1 MKKTVLYLSFIIFV
15 FGISSS
21 AQTEPNPQA
30 VSPTTEVSNEEEP
43 PKYEVQLQYSQEG
56 LTRNFGTW
64 RTASLYF
71 ERKFS
76 KRKIVWG
83 TYRVSD
89 RNSNRDQEV
98 VGGFYKGFGRKWAMT
113 GEAMVSPTR
122 KYVGKFSVML
132 EGERIL
138 GKGFVA
144 HIGTRYT
151 AYTTVK
157 ATTVYGL
164 TEKYWGNNRAAYT
177 LYVTNLTNAGTAP
190 THRLQYN
197 RYFGENVNSVGTAV
211 TFGREHENL
220 GPTIGILRSKTWSVS
235 GSTKY
240 WLSKN
245 FGVNFDALLHRQG
258 NIYYR
263 RGVNLGIRYRF

>member
-1 MKKTVLYLSFIIFV
+1 MKKAALYLSFYLFT
-15 FGISSS
+15 FGICAS
-21 AQTEPNPQA
+21 AQTQPQPQL
-30 VSPTTEVSNEEEP
+30 SPAAEMSDKQEL
-43 PKYEVQLQYSQEG
+43 PKNEVQFQYSQES

-98 VGGFYKGFGRKWAMT
+98 VAGFYKGFGRKWAAT
-113 GEAMVSPTR
+113 GEAMFSPTH
-122 KYVGKFSVML
+122 KYVGKFSLML

-138 GKGFVA
+138 SKGFVG
-144 HIGTRYT
+144 HVGMRYT
-151 AYTTVK
+151 AYNTVK
-157 ATTVYGL
+157 ATMIYGL
-164 TEKYWGNNRAAYT
+164 TEKYWGSNRAAYT

-190 THRLQYN
+190 THRFQYN
-197 RYFGENVNSVGTAV
+197 RYFGESVNSVGAAF

-220 GPTIGILRSKTWSVS
+220 GPSLGILRSKTWSVS

-240 WLSKN
+240 WLTKN
-245 FGVNFDALLHRQG
+245 VGANLDVLLHRQG

>member
-1 MKKTVLYLSFIIFV
+1 MKKELIVLV
-15 FGISSS
+15 FALITFGSGAY
-21 AQTEPNPQA
+21 AQTEPQPQ
-30 VSPTTEVSNEEEP
+30 SPTTGQNSAEQET
-43 PKYEVQLQYSQEG
+43 PKYEVQLQYSQES

-64 RTASLYF
+64 RIASLYF

-76 KRKIVWG
+76 KRNIVWG

-98 VGGFYKGFGRKWAMT
+98 VGGFYKGVGQKWAVT
-113 GEAMVSPTR
+113 GEAMFSPTR
-122 KYVGKFSVML
+122 RYVGKFSVMF

-144 HIGTRYT
+144 HVGTRYT
-151 AYTTVK
+151 AYTTTK

-164 TEKYWGNNRAAYT
+164 TEKYWGDHRAAYT
-177 LYVTNLTNAGTAP
+177 LYITNLTNAGTAP
-190 THRLQYN
+190 THRIQYN

-220 GPTIGILRSKTWSVS
+220 GPNIGILRSKTWSVS
-235 GSTKY
+235 GSARY
-240 WLSKN
+240 WLTKSV
-245 FGVNFDALLHRQG
+245 GVNFDAVFQRQG
-258 NIYYR
+258 DIYYR
-263 RGVNLGIRYRF
+263 RGVNLGLRYRF

>member
-1 MKKTVLYLSFIIFV
+1 MKKELIFIVYTLFAFGTVAY
-15 FGISSS
+15 
-21 AQTEPNPQA
+21 AQTEPQTQTRTVKQNSDAQD
-30 VSPTTEVSNEEEP
+30 T
-43 PKYEVQLQYSQEG
+43 PKYEVQLQYSQES

-98 VGGFYKGFGRKWAMT
+98 VGGFYKGFGRKWAAT
-113 GEAMVSPTR
+113 GEAMVSPTH
-122 KYVGKFSVML
+122 KYVGKFSVIL

-138 GKGFVA
+138 GRGFVG
-144 HIGTRYT
+144 HVGGRYT
-151 AYTTVK
+151 SYDTVK

-177 LYVTNLTNAGTAP
+177 LYITNLTNAGTAP
-190 THRLQYN
+190 THRIQYN
-197 RYFGENVNSVGTAV
+197 RYFGENVSSVSTAV
-211 TFGREHENL
+211 AFGREHENL
-220 GPTIGILRSKTWSVS
+220 GPNIGILRSKTWSVS
-235 GSTKY
+235 GSARY
-240 WLSKN
+240 WLTKN
-245 FGVNFDALLHRQG
+245 VGVSLDAVLHRQG
-258 NIYYR
+258 DIYDR
-263 RGVNLGIRYRF
+263 RGVNLGIRYRL

>member
-1 MKKTVLYLSFIIFV
+1 MKKELIFSV
-15 FGISSS
+15 VAFVAFGIGAH
-21 AQTEPNPQA
+21 AQTEPQPQA
-30 VSPTTEVSNEEEP
+30 PTTTQSSDEQEM
-43 PKYEVQLQYSQEG
+43 PKYEVQLQYSQES

-71 ERKFS
+71 ERRFS
-76 KRKIVWG
+76 KRKIAWG
-83 TYRVSD
+83 TYRISD

-98 VGGFYKGFGRKWAMT
+98 VGGFYNGLGQKWAVT
-113 GEAMVSPTR
+113 GEAMVSPSH

-138 GKGFVA
+138 SRGFVA
-144 HIGTRYT
+144 HVGARYT
-151 AYTTVK
+151 SYDTVK

-177 LYVTNLTNAGTAP
+177 LYITNLSNAGTAP

-197 RYFGENVNSVGTAV
+197 RYFGENVNSVGAAV

-220 GPTIGILRSKTWSVS
+220 GPNVGILRSKTWSVS
-235 GSTKY
+235 GSARYWFTKNVGA
-240 WLSKN
+240 N
-245 FGVNFDALLHRQG
+245 FDAVFQRQGDIYDRKGVNF
-258 NIYYR
+258 
-263 RGVNLGIRYRF
+263 GIRYRF